1 MADATKNLTINGVQV
16 AFQDERNLLELIR
29 KIHIELPTFCYHS
42 ELSIFGACRLCL
54 ADVKGWG
61 IVAACSTA
69 PQAGMEVKTHTE
81 ELRQM
86 RKVALELMLANHDQ
100 DCNTCARNTNCK
112 LQTLARQLGVSEV
125 RFKKTSTPQPID
137 RSSLALVRDPNKCI
151 LCGDCVR
158 ACTEIQGVGALSFA
172 GRGAKTTVAPPFGK
186 NLADVECVNCGL
198 CATVCPV
205 GSLTV
210 RDDVDEVWKIV
221 NDPTKTVVAQIA
233 PAVRVAIG
241 EEFGGQPGA
250 IEVGRIVAAL
260 KAIGFDKVYDTSF
273 SADQTIVE
281 EATEFIERKT
291 KGESLPVFTSCCPA
305 WVKYAEQF
313 LPDLLPNLSTA
324 RSPMSMFGATAKLVL
339 PTLLGVEKKD
349 LVTVAIMPCT
359 AKKFEARL
367 KKFDEGDGVSPTD
380 YVLTTQEL
388 VRMIKEA
395 GIRFDELQLQSLDE
409 PFNFK
414 TGGGVIFGTTGGVM
428 EAALRYAVEKI
439 QGEKLEAFEFHE
451 IRGHKRADEAIR
463 EATINI
469 KGGNAKGTTV
479 KVCVVYGLASA
490 RRVAEW
496 VRSGEKQYDFIEVMA
511 CPMGCVG
518 GAGQPIT
525 TDWDVRRSRADGLY
539 KADKMLQLHKA
550 QDNHVLQ
557 KCYDDYFEGGV
568 GGHTAHQLLHTTY
581 HNRRR
586 IDGMKIAVMDDAGAV
601 PEVKVS
607 VCVGTSCYVRG
618 SQSVLKKIADHIQ
631 GKALGHLVKLE
642 ATFCTEN
649 CDRGPMVMVGDKT
662 IYKATVEQA
671 VTEMTT
677 QLEKVKAQM

>member
-1 MADATKNLTINGVQV
+1 MVDSAKNLTINGVQT
-16 AFQDERNLLELIR
+16 AINGERNLLELTR
-29 KIHIELPTFCYHS
+29 KAGIDIPTFCYHS
-42 ELSIFGACRLCL
+42 ELSIYGACRLCL
-54 ADVKGWG
+54 VDVKGMG
-61 IVAACSTA
+61 IVAACSTT

-86 RKVALELMLANHDQ
+86 RKVAIELMLANHDQ
-100 DCNTCARNTNCK
+100 DCNTCPKNTHCK
-112 LQTLARQLGVSEV
+112 LQTLAKQLGVNEV
-125 RFKKTSTPQPID
+125 RFKRTLVSQPVD

-158 ACTEIQGVGALSFA
+158 ACDEIQGVGVLGFA
-172 GRGAKTTVAPPFGK
+172 GRGAKSTVVPPFNK

-205 GSLTV
+205 GALTV
-210 RDDVDEVWKIV
+210 RDDVNEVWKVV
-221 NDPTKTVVAQIA
+221 NDPTKTVVVQIA

-241 EEFGGQPGA
+241 EAFGGQPGS
-250 IEVGRIVAAL
+250 IEIGRIVAAL

-273 SADQTIVE
+273 AADQTIFE

-291 KGESLPVFTSCCPA
+291 KGQVLPMFTSCCPA

-324 RSPMSMFGATAKLVL
+324 RSPMGMFGPTAKLVL
-339 PTLLGVEKKD
+339 PTLLGVNKKD

-359 AKKFEARL
+359 AKKFEASL
-367 KKFDEGDGVSPTD
+367 PKFDDEEGIPPTD

-388 VRMIKEA
+388 VRMIEEA
-395 GIRFDELQLQSLDE
+395 GLRFNELQPQSLDE

-414 TGGGVIFGTTGGVM
+414 TSGGVIFGTTGGVM

-439 QGEKLEAFEFHE
+439 QEEKLEAFEFLE
-451 IRGHKRADEAIR
+451 VRGNKPGDKAIR
-463 EATINI
+463 EAELNV
-469 KGGNAKGTTV
+469 KGTPV
-479 KVCVVYGLASA
+479 RVCVVYGLANA
-490 RRVAEW
+490 KLVAEQI
-496 VRSGEKQYDFIEVMA
+496 RSGEKQYDFVEVMA

-518 GAGQPIT
+518 GAGQPVT
-525 TDWDVRRSRADGLY
+525 NDWADRRNRADGLY
-539 KADKMLQLHKA
+539 KAGKMLQLHKS

-557 KCYDDYFEGGV
+557 KCYEDYFEGGI

-586 IDGMKIAVMDDAGAV
+586 IDGMRIAVLDDAGSA

-618 SQSVLKKIADHIQ
+618 SQSVLKKIADYIQ
-631 GKALGHLVKLE
+631 DKALGHLVKLE

-649 CDRGPMVMVGDKT
+649 CDRGPMVMVGTKM
-662 IYKATVEQA
+662 IYKATADQA
-671 VTEMTT
+671 ITEIMS
-677 QLEKVKAQM
+677 QLEAVKVHA